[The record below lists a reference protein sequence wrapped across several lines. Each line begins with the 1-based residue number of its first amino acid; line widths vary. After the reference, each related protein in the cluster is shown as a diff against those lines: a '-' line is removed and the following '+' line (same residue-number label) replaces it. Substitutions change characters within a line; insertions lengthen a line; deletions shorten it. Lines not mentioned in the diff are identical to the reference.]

1 MTRFVLFC
9 FFGISIFNFVASP
22 QSIYLLEK
30 QYDEIKSV
38 VEIETA
44 SLDSLKNILE
54 NRAKQIESE
63 KQKQNPD
70 NDKIVKLMAG
80 SVTLFNTID
89 NKQEKLDERIL
100 QLKKLGR
107 ILVEKYSAQIDSL
120 NLLKKTSKE
129 NARDLDSEI
138 LFYTEKRLLVSPQIE
153 ILSFN
158 PKKILEIDLSKTKNN
173 VERESL
179 SEYLFTALTEVSA
192 VLSDVT
198 KQSKEVNDALTLQKK
213 TSKFLAET
221 EFDRDFRLGN
231 ISRSSA
237 ERNDVNASFG
247 GENKFRI
254 ADQINSYAL
263 LLDQLKIFDKSESIN
278 SQKFIYKHGEEN
290 FSLKDYSELLKEVK
304 QKLSDYKL
312 VLTNKIEQSK

>member
-22 QSIYLLEK
+22 QSIDLLEK
-30 QYDEIKSV
+30 QYDEIKSA

-44 SLDSLKNILE
+44 SLDSLKKILE

-107 ILVEKYSAQIDSL
+107 ILEEKYSAQIDSL

-129 NARDLDSEI
+129 NARELDSEI

-153 ILSFN
+153 MLSFN

-173 VERESL
+173 VERASL

-231 ISRSSA
+231 ISRSTNGTNYEITVSA
-237 ERNDVNASFG
+237 DQ
-247 GENKFRI
+247 NKLRI

-278 SQKFIYKHGEEN
+278 SQKFIYKHGEVN

>member
-1 MTRFVLFC
+1 MTRFVLYC
-9 FFGISIFNFVASP
+9 FFSISTFNFVASP
-22 QSIYLLEK
+22 QSIDLLEK
-30 QYDEIKSV
+30 QYDGLKST
-38 VEIETA
+38 VEIENA

-63 KQKQNPD
+63 KQKENPD
-70 NDKIVKLMAG
+70 DDKIVKLMAG

-100 QLKKLGR
+100 QLKKLGK
-107 ILVEKYSAQIDSL
+107 ILEDIYSVKIDSL
-120 NLLKKTSKE
+120 NQLKKSSKE
-129 NARDLDSEI
+129 KAGELDNEI

-153 ILSFN
+153 MLSFN
-158 PKKILEIDLSKTKNN
+158 PKKILEIDLSKTKNS
-173 VERESL
+173 VERVSL
-179 SEYLFTALTEVSA
+179 SEYLFTALTEVSV
-192 VLSDVT
+192 VLSDVI
-198 KQSKEVNDALTLQKK
+198 KQSKEVNDALMLQKK

-231 ISRSSA
+231 ISRSST

-247 GENKFRI
+247 GENKLGI
-254 ADQINSYAL
+254 ADQVNSYAL
-263 LLDQLKIFDKSESIN
+263 LLDQLKIFDKSASIN
-278 SQKFIYKHGEEN
+278 SQKFIYKHGEAN
-290 FSLKDYSELLKEVK
+290 FSLKDYAELLKEVK